1 MAPRTT
7 KGRSTTAKS
16 KKTTRKRT
24 TSSRGGAR
32 RGAEATNPI
41 AGAIASVWLSIAHA
55 IGGAVRSIG
64 TARTDLEPE
73 QRRDGGA
80 LVLLLFGLISAGVE
94 WYNWRAHTSLG
105 LLRAPLDAWHTMLGG
120 IFGQGALLIPVL
132 SFVLAWCVFRSPDQV
147 KRNNRV
153 TLGSL
158 LLLIATSLFFAR
170 HAGHPTFADGFEAVW
185 AGGGVT
191 GVILGTPI
199 VRLSGGITAVEILIH
214 LLLALAGLMVMT
226 NTPIPPTHPTPC
238 MSCNS

>member
-24 TSSRGGAR
+24 TSSRG
-32 RGAEATNPI
+32 GAEATNPI

-105 LLRAPLDAWHTMLGG
+105 LLRA
-120 IFGQGALLIPVL
+120 
-132 SFVLAWCVFRSPDQV
+132 SESR
-147 KRNNRV
+147 
-153 TLGSL
+153 
-158 LLLIATSLFFAR
+158 
-170 HAGHPTFADGFEAVW
+170 
-185 AGGGVT
+185 
-191 GVILGTPI
+191 
-199 VRLSGGITAVEILIH
+199 
-214 LLLALAGLMVMT
+214 
-226 NTPIPPTHPTPC
+226 
-238 MSCNS
+238 